1 MMIGLFTLMCLI
13 WGATWLA
20 MKLGVDS
27 VPAVFFGGTRFVT
40 AGLVLL
46 VYASFQG
53 EVRRLSRREI
63 GRLMLVQLLMV
74 VLTYGPLFWGIR
86 HVPSGLTAVLDLA
99 LMPVSL
105 LVFGIALG
113 EEHWSTTRAAAL
125 GFGFAG
131 LAVLFG
137 PRIAIPTDRV
147 GLIGAM
153 AIVFSAIVYSLGSVV
168 ARPLTRTIS
177 PAFMSGLTLLPGG
190 LVLTLGALA
199 LEPGALQA
207 ARFDWGIAA
216 WGGWLFLVVFG
227 SLVAFTVYMRL
238 IAVWGPTRA
247 GSYAYISP
255 VIAVL
260 LGVAVLGER
269 VGLRDGLGM
278 ALLVV
283 AAFFSMRGSSSTS
296 ATRPGRPGVPPGADA
311 AACASA
317 LRQQPRTGVAGSAET
332 ESTTMPS
339 A

>member
-1 MMIGLFTLMCLI
+1 MIRSFSLICLI

-27 VPAVFFGGTRFVT
+27 VPAVFFGGTRFVL
-40 AGLVLL
+40 AGLILL
-46 VYASFQG
+46 MWAWSQG
-53 EVRRLSRREI
+53 EVRRLSRGEI

-105 LVFGIALG
+105 LIFGIALG
-113 EEHWSTTRAAAL
+113 GEHWSATRAAAL
-125 GFGFAG
+125 GFGFVG

-137 PRIAIPTDRV
+137 PQIAIPTDRL

-153 AIVFSAIVYSLGSVV
+153 AIVLSANVYSLGSVV

-177 PAFMSGLTLLPGG
+177 PAFLSGLTLLPGG

-199 LEPGALQA
+199 FEPGALQA
-207 ARFDWGIAA
+207 AHFDWSITA

-227 SLVAFTVYMRL
+227 SLVAFTLYMRL
-238 IAVWGPTRA
+238 ISVWGPTRA
-247 GSYAYISP
+247 GSYAYVSP

-269 VGLRDGLGM
+269 VGLRDELGM
-278 ALLVV
+278 ALLLV
-283 AAFFSMRGSSSTS
+283 AAFFSMRGSSS
-296 ATRPGRPGVPPGADA
+296 R
-311 AACASA
+311 
-317 LRQQPRTGVAGSAET
+317 
-332 ESTTMPS
+332 
-339 A
+339 